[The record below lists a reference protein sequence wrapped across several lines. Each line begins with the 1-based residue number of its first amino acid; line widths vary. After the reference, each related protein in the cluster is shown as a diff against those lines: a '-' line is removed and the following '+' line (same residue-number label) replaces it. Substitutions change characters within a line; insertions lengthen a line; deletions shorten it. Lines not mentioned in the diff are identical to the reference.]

1 MTYDRY
7 HTTFGPDTTN
17 HPHKYAIDLVGTDR
31 SVLELGC
38 WNGHV
43 SGAIVA
49 AGNRVVGVDVDA
61 DELAANPHIERGH
74 VVDLDV
80 QRLSEIEH
88 ERFDVIVLGDVLEH
102 LRRPDEVLRD
112 LTQLLDDGGRFVISV
127 PNVSHVDIRLHLLS
141 GRWDYQDVGLLD
153 RTHLRWFTRA
163 GLRSLLDD
171 AGLTATRVETVRHP
185 MGASQLPLDD
195 PYPADVMRYV
205 DADPDSTV
213 YQFVVEAVPGQGDGS
228 DALGSV
234 ERDPIDFAGEQRV
247 RDDQVA
253 ALQQTND
260 ALRHANES
268 LTNEIDALKRSRAVK
283 LSSSLR
289 RLVRRGD

>member
-17 HPHKYAIDLVGTDR
+17 HPHKYAIDMIGTDR
-31 SVLELGC
+31 SVLEVGC

-43 SGAIVA
+43 SRALVEV
-49 AGNRVVGVDVDA
+49 GNRVVGVDVDA
-61 DELAANPHIERGH
+61 DELASNPHIERGH

-80 QRLSEIEH
+80 ERLSEIEQ
-88 ERFDVIVLGDVLEH
+88 ERFDVVMLGDVLEH

-112 LTQLLDDGGRFVISV
+112 LTPLLNDGGRFVISV
-127 PNVSHVDIRLHLLS
+127 PNVSHVDVRLHLLS

-185 MGASQLPLDD
+185 IGASQLPLDD
-195 PYPADVMRYV
+195 AYPADALRYV

-213 YQFVVEAVPGQGDGS
+213 YQFVVEAVPGDGP
-228 DALGSV
+228 DALGTV
-234 ERDPIDFAGEQRV
+234 EREPIDFAGEQRV
-247 RDDQVA
+247 RDEQMA
-253 ALQQTND
+253 ALQETNH

-289 RLVRRGD
+289 RLVRRGS

>member
-1 MTYDRY
+1 MTHDRY

-17 HPHKYAIDLVGTDR
+17 HPHKYAIDMIGTDR

-43 SGAIVA
+43 SGALVE
-49 AGNRVVGVDVDA
+49 AGNRVVGVDIDA

-80 QRLSEIEH
+80 QRLSEIEQ
-88 ERFDVIVLGDVLEH
+88 ERFDVVMLGDVLEH

-112 LTQLLDDGGRFVISV
+112 LTGLLNDGGRFVISV
-127 PNVSHVDIRLHLLS
+127 PNVSHIDVRLHLLS
-141 GRWDYQDVGLLD
+141 GRWEYQDVGLLD
-153 RTHLRWFTRA
+153 RTHLRWFTRD
-163 GLRSLLDD
+163 GLRSLLRD

-185 MGASQLPLDD
+185 MGASRLALDD
-195 PYPADVMRYV
+195 AYPADALRYV

-213 YQFVVEAVPGQGDGS
+213 YQFVVEAMPGDAT
-228 DALGSV
+228 DALGIV
-234 ERDPIDFAGEQRV
+234 DRHPIDFAGEQRA
-247 RDDQVA
+247 RDEQLT
-253 ALQQTND
+253 ALQETNE

-268 LTNEIDALKRSRAVK
+268 LTNEIDALRRSRAFT

-289 RLVRRGD
+289 RLIRRDA

>member
-1 MTYDRY
+1 M
-7 HTTFGPDTTN
+7 
-17 HPHKYAIDLVGTDR
+17 IGTDR

-43 SGAIVA
+43 SGALVA
-49 AGNRVVGVDVDA
+49 AGNRVVGVDIDA
-61 DELAANPHIERGH
+61 DELASNPHIERGH

-88 ERFDVIVLGDVLEH
+88 ERFDVVMLGDVLEH

-112 LTQLLDDGGRFVISV
+112 LTGLLNDGGRFVISV
-127 PNVSHVDIRLHLLS
+127 PNVSHVDVRLHLLS

-195 PYPADVMRYV
+195 AYPADALRYV
-205 DADPDSTV
+205 DADPDSSV
-213 YQFVVEAVPGQGDGS
+213 YQFVVEAVPGDGA
-228 DALGSV
+228 DALGTV
-234 ERDPIDFAGEQRV
+234 ERQPIDFAVEQRV
-247 RDDQVA
+247 RDEQLA
-253 ALQQTND
+253 ALHETND

-268 LTNEIDALKRSRAVK
+268 LSNEIDALKRSRAVR

-289 RLVRRGD
+289 RLLRRGG